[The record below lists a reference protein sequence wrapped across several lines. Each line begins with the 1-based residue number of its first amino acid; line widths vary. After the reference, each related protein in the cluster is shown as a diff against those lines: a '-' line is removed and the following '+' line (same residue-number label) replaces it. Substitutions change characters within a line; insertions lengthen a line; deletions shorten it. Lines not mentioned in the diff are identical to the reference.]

1 MKLKQKILLIA
12 LIPLLIL
19 GVAITVVSNKKINDA
34 MKVTISDGL
43 RGTAT
48 AVRSTF
54 RKMNS
59 EPYTLNENN
68 ELVKGDFNI
77 SQQVDLADD
86 IKEVSDIDVSIYFG
100 DTRYMTSAKDA
111 SGQRVLGTLSDTTVK
126 DNVLGQGK
134 EYFTDNVQVS
144 GQQYFGYY
152 IPLFDF
158 ETGETVG
165 MVFAGM
171 QKEIVDSQIRQ
182 ITMIIVALAVVLM
195 IFCAVLIF
203 MIVGKMSKRLSIG
216 VNALEEV
223 AQGKLNFKFDDDS
236 LRQTDEVGEI
246 CRAIKKLEENLSDI
260 IKNVISG
267 SKELLEASDNLR
279 NRTSITSEHV
289 EQMEKAVNEIA
300 IGAGSQAEETQS
312 ATENIILMGNMIEE
326 AAGELDNLNHK
337 ARNLKA
343 GGEAV
348 MDVIR
353 ELQESNAKTGESIDI
368 IYEQTNVTNESAQK
382 IKEATALITNIAEET
397 NLLSLNASIEAARAG
412 EQGRGFAV
420 VAAQIQKLAEQ
431 SNESARQIERII
443 LSLIE
448 DSDKSVITMN
458 EVKEIM
464 EQQSQNVMKTNEQVA
479 QLVEEVEQ
487 SIGVIDEVSA
497 KTAKINEARSSV
509 VDTVQNLSAIA
520 EENAASTEETSA
532 SVTEISGI
540 INEIADEAHELK
552 TISNQMDET
561 MSMFVLLFHL
571 IL

>member
-520 EENAASTEETSA
+520 EETAASTEETSA

-561 MSMFVLLFHL
+561 MSMFVL
-571 IL
+571 

>member
-431 SNESARQIERII
+431 SNE
-443 LSLIE
+443 
-448 DSDKSVITMN
+448 
-458 EVKEIM
+458 
-464 EQQSQNVMKTNEQVA
+464 
-479 QLVEEVEQ
+479 
-487 SIGVIDEVSA
+487 
-497 KTAKINEARSSV
+497 
-509 VDTVQNLSAIA
+509 
-520 EENAASTEETSA
+520 
-532 SVTEISGI
+532 
-540 INEIADEAHELK
+540 
-552 TISNQMDET
+552 
-561 MSMFVLLFHL
+561 
-571 IL
+571 

>member
-12 LIPLLIL
+12 LLPLLVL

-34 MKVTISDGL
+34 MTVTISDGL

-59 EPYTLNENN
+59 EPYMLNENN

-77 SQQVDLADD
+77 SQQVDMADD
-86 IKEVSDIDVSIYFG
+86 IKEVANIDVSIYYG
-100 DTRYMTSAKDA
+100 DTRYMTSAKDD
-111 SGQRVLGTLSDTTVK
+111 SGQRVMGTLTDKEVLDT
-126 DNVLGQGK
+126 VLGEGK
-134 EYFTDNVQVS
+134 EYFTDNVTVS
-144 GQQYFGYY
+144 GLSYFGYY

-158 ETGETVG
+158 ETNETVG

-171 QKEIVDSQIRQ
+171 KKEIVDSQIRQ
-182 ITMIIVALAVVLM
+182 ITMIIVILAAVLM
-195 IFCAVLIF
+195 VICTILTIL
-203 MIVGKMSKRLSIG
+203 IVGKMSKRLNVG
-216 VNALEEV
+216 VSALEEV
-223 AQGKLNFKFDDDS
+223 AQGKLNFKFDEES
-236 LRQTDEVGEI
+236 LRQSDEVGEI

-260 IKNVISG
+260 IKNVIQG
-267 SKELLEASDNLR
+267 SKELLEASDNMR

-326 AAGELDNLNHK
+326 MAGELDNLNRK
-337 ARNLKA
+337 AQQMKE
-343 GGEAV
+343 GGQTVIEA
-348 MDVIR
+348 IR
-353 ELQESNAKTGESIDI
+353 ELQESNAKTSESIDI

-448 DSDKSVITMN
+448 DSDKSVVTMN
-458 EVKEIM
+458 EVKEMM
-464 EQQSQNVMKTNEQVA
+464 EQQSQNVTNTNEQVA
-479 QLVEEVEQ
+479 QLIQDVEQ
-487 SIGVIDEVSA
+487 SIGVIDEVSNR
-497 KTAKINEARSSV
+497 TAKVNEARSSV

-540 INEIADEAHELK
+540 INEIADEAYELK
-552 TISNQMDET
+552 NISNQMDET
-561 MSMFVLLFHL
+561 MSMFEL
-571 IL
+571 

>member
-12 LIPLLIL
+12 LLPLLVL

-34 MKVTISDGL
+34 MTVTISDGL

-59 EPYTLNENN
+59 EPYMLNENN

-77 SQQVDLADD
+77 SQQIDMADD
-86 IKEVSDIDVSIYFG
+86 IKEVANIDVSIYYG
-100 DTRYMTSAKDA
+100 DTRYMTSAKDD
-111 SGQRVLGTLSDTTVK
+111 SGQRVMGTLTDKEVLDT
-126 DNVLGQGK
+126 VLGEGK
-134 EYFTDNVQVS
+134 EYFTDNVTVS
-144 GQQYFGYY
+144 GLSYFGYY

-158 ETGETVG
+158 ETNETVG

-171 QKEIVDSQIRQ
+171 KKEIVDSQIRQ
-182 ITMIIVALAVVLM
+182 ITMIIVILAAVLM
-195 IFCAVLIF
+195 VICTILTIL
-203 MIVGKMSKRLSIG
+203 IVGKMSKRLNVG
-216 VNALEEV
+216 VSALEEV
-223 AQGKLNFKFDDDS
+223 AQGKLNFKFDEES
-236 LRQTDEVGEI
+236 LRQSDEVGEI

-260 IKNVISG
+260 IKNVIQG
-267 SKELLEASDNLR
+267 SKELLEASDNMR

-326 AAGELDNLNHK
+326 MAGELDNLNRK
-337 ARNLKA
+337 AQQMKE
-343 GGEAV
+343 GGQTVIEA
-348 MDVIR
+348 IR
-353 ELQESNAKTGESIDI
+353 ELQESNAKTSESIDI

-448 DSDKSVITMN
+448 DSDKSVVTMN
-458 EVKEIM
+458 EVKEMM
-464 EQQSQNVMKTNEQVA
+464 EQQSQNVTNTNEQVA
-479 QLVEEVEQ
+479 QLIQDVEQ
-487 SIGVIDEVSA
+487 SIGVIDEVSNR
-497 KTAKINEARSSV
+497 TAKVNEARSSV

-540 INEIADEAHELK
+540 INEIADEAYELK
-552 TISNQMDET
+552 NISNQMDET
-561 MSMFVLLFHL
+561 MSMFEL
-571 IL
+571 

>member
-1 MKLKQKILLIA
+1 M
-12 LIPLLIL
+12 
-19 GVAITVVSNKKINDA
+19 VSNKKITDA
-34 MKVTISDGL
+34 MTETISDGL

-59 EPYTLNENN
+59 EPYMLNENN

-77 SQQVDLADD
+77 SQQVDMADD
-86 IKEVSDIDVSIYFG
+86 IKEAANIDVSIYYG
-100 DTRYMTSAKDA
+100 DTRYMTSAKDD
-111 SGQRVLGTLSDTTVK
+111 SGQRVMGTLTDKEVLDT
-126 DNVLGQGK
+126 VLGQGK
-134 EYFTDNVQVS
+134 EYFTDNVSVS
-144 GQQYFGYY
+144 GLTYFGYY

-158 ETGETVG
+158 ETNETVG

-171 QKEIVDSQIRQ
+171 KKEIVDSQIRQ
-182 ITMIIVALAVVLM
+182 ITMIIVILAAVLM
-195 IFCAVLIF
+195 VFCTVLTIL
-203 MIVGKMSKRLSIG
+203 IVGKMSKRLNVG
-216 VNALEEV
+216 VSALEQV
-223 AQGKLNFKFDDDS
+223 AQGKLNFKFDEES
-236 LRQTDEVGEI
+236 LRQSDEVGEI

-260 IKNVISG
+260 IKNVIDG
-267 SKELLEASDNLR
+267 SKSLLEASDNMR

-326 AAGELDNLNHK
+326 MAGELDNLNRK
-337 ARNLKA
+337 AQQMKE
-343 GGEAV
+343 GGQTVIEA
-348 MDVIR
+348 IR
-353 ELQESNAKTGESIDI
+353 ELQESNAKTSESIDI

-448 DSDKSVITMN
+448 DSDKSVVTMN
-458 EVKEIM
+458 EVKEMM
-464 EQQSQNVMKTNEQVA
+464 EQQSQNVTNTNEQVA
-479 QLVEEVEQ
+479 QLIDNVEE
-487 SIGVIDEVSA
+487 SIGVIDEVSNR
-497 KTAKINEARSSV
+497 TAKVNEARSSV

-540 INEIADEAHELK
+540 INEIADEAYELK
-552 TISNQMDET
+552 NISNQMDET
-561 MSMFVLLFHL
+561 MSMFEL
-571 IL
+571 

>member
-203 MIVGKMSKRLSIG
+203 MIVGKMSKRLNIG

-497 KTAKINEARSSV
+497 KTAKTNEARSSV

-561 MSMFVLLFHL
+561 MSMFVL
-571 IL
+571 

>member
-77 SQQVDLADD
+77 SQQVDMADD

-561 MSMFVLLFHL
+561 MSMFVL
-571 IL
+571 

>member
-59 EPYTLNENN
+59 ESYTLNENN

-77 SQQVDLADD
+77 SQQVDMADD

-111 SGQRVLGTLSDTTVK
+111 SGQRVLGTLSDTEVK

-134 EYFTDNVQVS
+134 EYFTDNVLVS

-182 ITMIIVALAVVLM
+182 ITMIIVVLAVVLM

-203 MIVGKMSKRLSIG
+203 MIVGKMSKRLNIG
-216 VNALEEV
+216 VSALEEV

-464 EQQSQNVMKTNEQVA
+464 EQQSQNVLKTNEQVA

-561 MSMFVLLFHL
+561 MSMFVL
-571 IL
+571 